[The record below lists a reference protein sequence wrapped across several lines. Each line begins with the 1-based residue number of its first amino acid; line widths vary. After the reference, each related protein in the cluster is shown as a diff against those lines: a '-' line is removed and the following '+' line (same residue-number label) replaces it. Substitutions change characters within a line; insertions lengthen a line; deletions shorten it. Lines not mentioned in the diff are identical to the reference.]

1 MEQGSGVYFV
11 IGFGTDAWRYSGV
24 THCDDRA
31 REWPHADGSA
41 EYFLSRKDKRLPG
54 REGV

>member
-11 IGFGTDAWRYSGV
+11 IGFGMDAWRYSGV
-24 THCDDRA
+24 THRDDRTH
-31 REWPHADGSA
+31 EWPSADGSA
-41 EYFLSRKDKRLPG
+41 NIFHSRKDKRLPW